1 VAFDYDEDNP
11 TGAMFIADFPD
22 NEQAHRLAV
31 VSSALVDHDAEGL
44 GEHLKVSLQ
53 PLADDP
59 ASSSDAGFIY
69 TKVDNMLTELFYMD
83 DQETVVQLTVN
94 GSASPDKLPL
104 AGGTMAGDII
114 FNGTAEIKLLN
125 ALAVLGQDVAVANYR
140 NLIRVDDS
148 DVCDIGDQSLDG
160 GLRLN
165 ADDIDSAVID
175 YSGGSDKKIWHAG
188 HFALP
193 PLATQEY
200 DSGLLAI
207 AFGDEASGSDTHGIA
222 GGTPSLWTC
231 ELEAVGSD
239 MGYSSGDR
247 IQIMGGGV
255 SHVGSTY
262 HGLTVYAD
270 EFAFRWEP
278 ENNPLLVVNVGGST
292 RGEIDPSDWRIR
304 FRAWY

>member
-1 VAFDYDEDNP
+1 
-11 TGAMFIADFPD
+11 MFIADFPD
-22 NEQAHRLAV
+22 NEQAHRSAV
-31 VSSALVDHDAEGL
+31 LDSALVDHDAEGL
-44 GEHLKVSLQ
+44 GEHTKVTLQ
-53 PLADDP
+53 ELGGDP
-59 ASSSDAGFIY
+59 SGSADAGFIY
-69 TKVDNMLTELFYMD
+69 AKTTGGITELFYQD
-83 DQETVVQLTVN
+83 DTPKQIQLTED

-114 FNGTAEIKLLN
+114 FDGTAEIKLLN
-125 ALAVLGQDVAVANYR
+125 TLAVLGQDAAVANYR
-140 NLIRVDDS
+140 NLIQVDAS
-148 DVCDIGDQSLDG
+148 DVCEIGDQSLDG

-175 YSGGSDKKIWHAG
+175 YGDVDKKIWHAG
-188 HFALP
+188 HFANA

-200 DSGLLAI
+200 DSGLLVFA
-207 AFGDEASGSDTHGIA
+207 AGGSGTDTHGIS

-239 MGYSSGDR
+239 RGYSSGDR
-247 IQIMGGGV
+247 IPIMGGGV

-270 EFAFRWEP
+270 ALAFRWEA
-278 ENNPLLVVNVGGST
+278 ENNPPLVVNVGGST
-292 RGEIDPSDWRIR
+292 RGEINPSDWRIR